1 MDDLTKEL
9 WQGVTERVVHQPEPV
24 NLPSLLVTEPPRPV
38 ADETG
43 WREFLVS
50 RKLGAMLALGCVLG
64 LLGIFSAHPFASAS
78 ISERVSDKLGQP
90 ATCTEVGAT
99 ASGDSRST
107 IHRCA
112 VGGTHTQR
120 SAQCFAVAGRD
131 IRQLSGRRDL
141 GC

>member
-9 WQGVTERVVHQPEPV
+9 WQGMTERAHQPKPV
-24 NLPSLLVTEPPRPV
+24 NLPSLLVTEPPLPV
-38 ADETG
+38 AAKTG

-50 RKLGAMLALGCVLG
+50 PKLAAMLALACVLG

-78 ISERVSDKLGQP
+78 ISDRVSDNLGRP
-90 ATCTEVGAT
+90 ATCSEVGAT
-99 ASGDSRST
+99 ASTDQRLT

-112 VGGTHTQR
+112 VSGTKTQ
-120 SAQCFAVAGRD
+120 AAVQCFAVSGRD

>member
-9 WQGVTERVVHQPEPV
+9 WQGVTERVHQPQPV

-38 ADETG
+38 AEKTG

-50 RKLGAMLALGCVLG
+50 PKLGAMLALACALG

-78 ISERVSDKLGQP
+78 VSERVSDKLGQP

-99 ASGDSRST
+99 VSADSQST

-112 VGGTHTQR
+112 VGGTDTRR
-120 SAQCFAVAGRD
+120 SAQCFVVSGPD
-131 IRQLSGRRDL
+131 IRQISGTRDL

>member
-9 WQGVTERVVHQPEPV
+9 WQGVTERVHQPKPV
-24 NLPSLLVTEPPRPV
+24 TLPSLLVTEPPAPV
-38 ADETG
+38 SVKTD

-50 RKLGAMLALGCVLG
+50 PKLAATLALACVLG
-64 LLGIFSAHPFASAS
+64 LLGIFTAHPFASAS
-78 ISERVSDKLGQP
+78 VSERVSDKLGQP

-99 ASGDSRST
+99 ASADSHAT

-112 VGGTHTQR
+112 VGATDTQR
-120 SAQCFAVAGRD
+120 SAQCFVVSGPD
-131 IRQLSGRRDL
+131 IRQVSGRRDL